1 MHKDDI
7 VRKLIV
13 WTPVAACVAL
23 GAYIIRPNNPPDS
36 ALQTEASFS
45 THVIDELVA
54 DEGTVQ
60 INPSNTDAAETAEP
74 LFAAATSTRAST
86 QAVPDVTTFQADPA
100 DYSQTLTSSLDVA
113 ADAPRAL
120 VEPPVQQF
128 FVYGDNPEL
137 AAQEHVSNLSVRA
150 LRAPEVHARRTA
162 VSELANTG
170 DPAVVDVL
178 TQALRDSSPGV
189 RFEAVTALRTL
200 AFAGG
205 DANAILRALTDATY
219 DGDVNVVASAR
230 EGIAEVEQLTQ

>member
-23 GAYIIRPNNPPDS
+23 GAYIVRPNNPPDS

-60 INPSNTDAAETAEP
+60 INASNNDAAETAEP
-74 LFAAATSTRAST
+74 LFAAASST

-100 DYSQTLTSSLDVA
+100 DYSQTPTSLLDVA
-113 ADAPRAL
+113 ADAPRQL

-128 FVYGDNPEL
+128 FAYGDNPEL
-137 AAQEHVSNLSVRA
+137 VAQEHVSNLSARA

-162 VSELANTG
+162 VSELAYAG

-189 RFEAVTALRTL
+189 RFEAITALRML

-205 DANAILRALTDATY
+205 DANAILRALTDAIY
-219 DGDVNVVASAR
+219 DGDVNVVAVAR
-230 EGIAEVEQLTQ
+230 DGIAEVEQLTQ

>member
-23 GAYIIRPNNPPDS
+23 GAYIVRPNSPPDS

-45 THVIDELVA
+45 THVIDELAA
-54 DEGTVQ
+54 DEGSVEVNASVNDASEAVEPHFSAASSAPALTRAV
-60 INPSNTDAAETAEP
+60 TDATPVQTETA
-74 LFAAATSTRAST
+74 
-86 QAVPDVTTFQADPA
+86 DH
-100 DYSQTLTSSLDVA
+100 SQTLTSSLDVA

-128 FVYGDNPEL
+128 FAYSDNPEL
-137 AAQEHVSNLSVRA
+137 AAQEHVSNLSMRA
-150 LRAPEVHARRTA
+150 LRAPEVHLRRAA
-162 VSELANTG
+162 VSELAYTG
-170 DPAVVDVL
+170 NPEALDVL

-200 AFAGG
+200 ALAGG
-205 DANAILRALTDATY
+205 DASAILRALTEATF
-219 DGDVNVVASAR
+219 DGDAKVVASAR
-230 EGIAEVEQLTQ
+230 DGIAEVEQLAQ